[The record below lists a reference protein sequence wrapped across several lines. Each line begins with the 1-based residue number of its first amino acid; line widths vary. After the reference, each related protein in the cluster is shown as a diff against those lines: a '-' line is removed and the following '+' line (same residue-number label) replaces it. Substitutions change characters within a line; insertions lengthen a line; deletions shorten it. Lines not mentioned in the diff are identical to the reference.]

1 MRKLR
6 KKYGTLT
13 VKYFTKQSYQEKA
26 TFPTANSRLSES
38 FTINLVSMTSQPQT
52 IYLAIAI
59 IQSQDERKT
68 SHELQKAGFEIV
80 SVATHGALL
89 GRRNTTLLVRVQE
102 TQIPHFLE
110 IIHTYCHERTEYIA
124 TPLEGTPLPI
134 PISTPITI
142 GGATVF
148 FIPIESFE
156 EL

>member
-1 MRKLR
+1 
-6 KKYGTLT
+6 
-13 VKYFTKQSYQEKA
+13 
-26 TFPTANSRLSES
+26 
-38 FTINLVSMTSQPQT
+38 MTSLENQV
-52 IYLAIAI
+52 YLAFAV

-68 SHELQKAGFEIV
+68 SQALQEAGFDLF

-89 GRRNTTLLVRVQE
+89 GRRNSTLLVRVPK
-102 TQIPHFLE
+102 TNFKTFIE
-110 IIHTYCHERTEYIA
+110 IIRTYCHEHTEYIA

>member
-1 MRKLR
+1 
-6 KKYGTLT
+6 
-13 VKYFTKQSYQEKA
+13 
-26 TFPTANSRLSES
+26 
-38 FTINLVSMTSQPQT
+38 MTSSNT
-52 IYLAIAI
+52 SLYLAIAI

-68 SHELQKAGFEIV
+68 ADALQKAGFELV

-89 GRRNTTLLVRVQE
+89 GRRNSTLLARVPENHMQ
-102 TQIPHFLE
+102 TFLE

-148 FIPIESFE
+148 FIPIESHE
-156 EL
+156 EI

>member
-1 MRKLR
+1 
-6 KKYGTLT
+6 
-13 VKYFTKQSYQEKA
+13 
-26 TFPTANSRLSES
+26 
-38 FTINLVSMTSQPQT
+38 MTSQENQV
-52 IYLAIAI
+52 YLAFAV

-68 SHELQKAGFEIV
+68 SDALQGAGFDLI

-89 GRRNTTLLVRVQE
+89 GRRNSTLLVRVPE
-102 TQIPHFLE
+102 TKVRTFIE
-110 IIHTYCHERTEYIA
+110 IIQTHCHERTEYIA

-148 FIPIESFE
+148 FIPIESYE